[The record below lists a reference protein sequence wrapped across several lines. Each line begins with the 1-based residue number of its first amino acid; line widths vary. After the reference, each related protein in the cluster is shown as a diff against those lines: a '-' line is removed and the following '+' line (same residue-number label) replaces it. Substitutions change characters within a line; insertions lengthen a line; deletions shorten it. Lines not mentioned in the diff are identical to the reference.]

1 MKHALLVAVFAVLG
15 STSPVQDAPILLT
28 PDDIKWGPAPPALPP
43 GSFAVVLQGDPK
55 VAGPFTLRA
64 KLPAN
69 YKVPPHFHPDTETVT
84 VLSGTFHVSMGDTFD
99 ASKTKAMPAGSFL
112 AMPGKSPHFVITKEE
127 TVIQVNAV
135 GPWTLT
141 YVNPADDPRNSKK

>member
-1 MKHALLVAVFAVLG
+1 MKTMMLVAFVSVLA
-15 STSPVQDAPILLT
+15 SASPTQEGPVLVS
-28 PDDIKWGPAPPALPP
+28 PDDVKWGEGSPALPP
-43 GSFAVVLQGDPK
+43 GSKMAVIFGDPK
-55 VAGPFTLRA
+55 NAGPFTLRI

-69 YKVPPHFHPDTETVT
+69 YKISPHFHPDTETVT

-99 ASKTKAMPAGSFL
+99 ASKVKALGVGSFAAL
-112 AMPGKSPHFVITKEE
+112 PAKSPHFAMTKEE
-127 TVIQVNAV
+127 TLIQVTAV

>member
-1 MKHALLVAVFAVLG
+1 MNKFLLVAVVALL
-15 STSPVQDAPILLT
+15 SSAWTRQESPILIS
-28 PDDIKWGPAPPALPP
+28 PEDVKWMEGSPALPP
-43 GSFAVVLQGDPK
+43 GSKMAVIAGDPK

-99 ASKTKAMPAGSFL
+99 ASKTKAMRAGSFIAL
-112 AMPGKSPHFVITKEE
+112 PGKSPHFVFTKEE
-127 TVIQVNAV
+127 TVIQVNAM
-135 GPWTLT
+135 GPWALT
-141 YVNPADDPRNSKK
+141 YVNPADDPRNNKK

>member
-1 MKHALLVAVFAVLG
+1 MKTVLILTLLASL
-15 STSPVQDAPILLT
+15 QDAPILVT
-28 PDDIKWGPAPPALPP
+28 PDDVKWAPAPPALPA
-43 GSFAVVLQGDPK
+43 GSSVSVVQGDPQK
-55 VAGPFTLRA
+55 SGPFTMRA

-99 ASKTKAMPAGSFL
+99 ASKCKAMPAGSFL
-112 AMPGKSPHFVITKEE
+112 ALPAKSPHFVFTKEE
-127 TVIQVNAV
+127 TVIQINAA

-141 YVNPADDPRNSKK
+141 YVNPADDPRNAKK